1 MKKITYYIKQGRRYI
16 PVSEYDQE
24 FCDAFPKGD
33 HLVQSYPGGS
43 LRRFNIEPKLAPMIA
58 AGRYAEESI
67 CKALMKASDLRPKR
81 SPIPPGQKAAWEK
94 LVEEFGPEAKA
105 LEWPSARE
113 ACERAVEAMQTEADR
128 LMEHPAVRKAYEHF
142 QLVCKLVNE
151 TPDSGVK

>member
-81 SPIPPGQKAAWEK
+81 APITPGQKAAWEK

-113 ACERAVEAMQTEADR
+113 AAEAAVNAMVAEAEK
-128 LMEHPAVRKAYEHF
+128 LMEHPMVKDAYDEF
-142 QLVCKLVNE
+142 MAICKLVSEQN
-151 TPDSGVK
+151 K